1 MFERILLAT
10 DFSMSAMSAARTA
23 RDLRRA
29 FDAKLTLLHAY
40 DPALLA
46 KDEAIDYLTVLRD
59 ERFAEDADIELIAAP
74 HRSAD
79 VAICAEAMANK
90 ADLIVAG
97 RHGEHGLGERL
108 LGTVTERVVRHAP
121 CSVWVAHPATRE
133 PTVLTKHIVAA
144 TDLSEASLGAIRSA
158 AALARAFD
166 SWVTL
171 LHSYDVFPPLD
182 MLRRDEAP
190 DEPHAFGERVEQA
203 LEKLRSDHLDGV
215 PAAAKVVRDKS
226 AVTAICD
233 FAANEGAD
241 LVVTGTHGRTGVPR
255 LLIGSVAERM
265 IRHAPC
271 SVLVVR

>member
-29 FDAKLTLLHAY
+29 FGAELTLLHAY
-40 DPALLA
+40 DPALRT
-46 KDEAIDYLTVLRD
+46 KDEALAYLTVLRE
-59 ERFAEDADIELIAAP
+59 ERFAADADIELIAAP

-79 VAICAEAMANK
+79 VAICAEAMANG
-90 ADLIVAG
+90 ADLIIAG
-97 RHGEHGLGERL
+97 RHGEHRLSERL

-133 PTVLTKHIVAA
+133 PPVLTTHIVAA
-144 TDLSEASLGAIRSA
+144 TDLSEASLAAVRA
-158 AALARAFD
+158 AAMLGGAFS

-171 LHSYDVFPPLD
+171 VHSYDVFPPLD

-190 DEPHAFGERVEQA
+190 DEPHAFGERVAQA
-203 LEKLRSDHLDGV
+203 LEKLRTEQLDGV
-215 PAAAKVVRDKS
+215 PAGVKVLRDKS
-226 AVTAICD
+226 TVTAICD
-233 FAANEGAD
+233 FASDQGAD
-241 LVVTGTHGRTGVPR
+241 LVVTGTHGRSGVSR
-255 LLIGSVAERM
+255 LLIGSVAERV